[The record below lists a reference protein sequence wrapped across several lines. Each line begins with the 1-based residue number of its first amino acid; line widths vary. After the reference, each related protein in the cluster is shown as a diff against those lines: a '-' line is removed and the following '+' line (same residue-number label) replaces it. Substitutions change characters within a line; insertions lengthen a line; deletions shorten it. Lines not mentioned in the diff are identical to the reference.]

1 MMPSW
6 QSAQYAYHF
15 PPGHEWRDTDLV
27 CQIVYIPTTGLAVY
41 GCLAGLGRL
50 NVDLNAWQ
58 QAEAIKYY
66 VIWILLYVIALAT
79 VKSSICMTIRRIA
92 STQKSLKIAV
102 WCLLAVTW
110 ASFLITFFG
119 TLFYCRPV
127 HALCK
132 WEICFYSNSGHDLT
146 LNF

>member
-6 QSAQYAYHF
+6 QSARYAYHF
-15 PPGHEWRDTDLV
+15 SLGREGCDTDLV

-50 NVDLNAWQ
+50 NVDLNDWQ
-58 QAEAIKYY
+58 QAEAVKYY
-66 VIWILLYVIALAT
+66 VIWILVYVVALAT
-79 VKSSICMTIRRIA
+79 VKSSICITIRRIA
-92 STQKSLKIAV
+92 STQKPLKITV

-127 HALCK
+127 RALCK
-132 WEICFYSNSGHDLT
+132 WEKHPNFSSGHDLT
-146 LNF
+146 LNL